1 MKFNRNNLESNG
13 PPLLSSSPPPLLS
26 KQAKVSLYITGYIY
40 NYLHVNAR
48 ATTLVFRVS
57 SSLRAIEFIATVIHL
72 STGSPPL
79 AARVRL
85 S

>member
-1 MKFNRNNLESNG
+1 MKLNRNNFESNG
-13 PPLLSSSPPPLLS
+13 PPLPSFRN
-26 KQAKVSLYITGYIY
+26 KGYITDYIHIHIY
-40 NYLHVNAR
+40 NYLHVNVAR